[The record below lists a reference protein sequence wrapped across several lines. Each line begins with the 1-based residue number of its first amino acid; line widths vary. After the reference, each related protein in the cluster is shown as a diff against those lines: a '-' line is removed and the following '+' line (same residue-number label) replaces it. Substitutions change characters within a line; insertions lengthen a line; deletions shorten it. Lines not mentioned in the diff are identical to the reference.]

1 MDRNKYSAIAH
12 RDHVFSNPINS
23 AKINKIINLIP
34 LKPRNKVID
43 IGAGTCELPIRLIE
57 KYNVTA
63 TAIELYKGSID
74 KGKQRAEG
82 RIPMEK
88 IDFIN
93 EDVKAVIENYSNN
106 HFDLGICL
114 GATHAIGD
122 LISTIQVLKKC
133 VKKDGFILIGEGYW
147 KQPPSP
153 DYLNALGAEESELKS
168 HYENIH
174 TGENLGL
181 IPLWSFTASDDD
193 WDNYEWLYAMSIENY
208 CFENAKDPDCPEMVE
223 KIRSWK
229 QTYNK
234 WGRDTLGF
242 GLYLFRN

>member
-1 MDRNKYSAIAH
+1 
-12 RDHVFSNPINS
+12 
-23 AKINKIINLIP
+23 
-34 LKPRNKVID
+34 
-43 IGAGTCELPIRLIE
+43 
-57 KYNVTA
+57 
-63 TAIELYKGSID
+63 
-74 KGKQRAEG
+74 
-82 RIPMEK
+82 MEN

-93 EDVKAVIENYSNN
+93 DNAKSVVENYSNN
-106 HFDLGICL
+106 NFDLGICV
-114 GATHAIGD
+114 GSTHAIGNFS
-122 LISTIQVLKKC
+122 STIKALKKC
-133 VKKDGFILIGEGYW
+133 VKKGGFILIGEGYW
-147 KQPPSP
+147 KQSPSS

-168 HYENIH
+168 HYENIQV
-174 TGENLGL
+174 GESLGL

-208 CFENAKDPDCPEMVE
+208 CFENAKDPDCPEMLE